1 MRKIVF
7 FFVWLAS
14 GLLSFAQLR
23 VANNFGRDLY
33 VSIDGKENFVSN
45 KSVKTFTNTRPRTA
59 YLECRTT
66 DNLKFSVSK
75 EVSRAGLV
83 TITADDYSNAIS
95 TVTTVSPVTN
105 YEVVQTTSD
114 ESSLDALLS
123 TNGPTINYSASP
135 VTSQTVITKSVVSSV
150 SSTPVTVNK
159 TIVSEQVKF
168 VYAGSSRFKIFSAIG
183 RGLEFLGADTTE
195 VDNAKNE
202 YSLFIPT
209 NEDLIIGVGL
219 KTSADQAI
227 WPYAEIRKR
236 VNSGDSQVIIT
247 QKDLKKMSTGENKK
261 LRIRLMAQ
269 NYKIFF
275 EPDAGEPISIAYRQI
290 SRFIE
295 VPIGQFYIRVSY
307 TDPKGMFHRT
317 VFVPKHITALD
328 SYLEI
333 TKADLDNSVVLDW

>member
-1 MRKIVF
+1 MRKIV

-75 EVSRAGLV
+75 VSRAGLV

-105 YEVVQTTSD
+105 YEVAQTTSD

-135 VTSQTVITKSVVSSV
+135 VTSQAVITKSVVSSV
-150 SSTPVTVNK
+150 SSAVTVNK
-159 TIVSEQVKF
+159 TIVSEQIKF

-269 NYKIFF
+269 EYKIF
-275 EPDAGEPISIAYRQI
+275 
-290 SRFIE
+290 
-295 VPIGQFYIRVSY
+295 
-307 TDPKGMFHRT
+307 
-317 VFVPKHITALD
+317 
-328 SYLEI
+328 
-333 TKADLDNSVVLDW
+333 